1 MYPLALIAVYGI
13 GSIFSDTEYKV
24 LLSKLFSKKVFF
36 TKYKS
41 KTVSISQKKRL
52 FHILLTLLLVISL
65 ATSVYP
71 LPTTLGQSNEIITR
85 EDLNAIDW
93 INENLDSNKSLIAS
107 DHRLERMIESR
118 GFKTTK
124 DETEK
129 IWAAEDTSEYID
141 ELIGIGKN
149 YSKITHIFVDS
160 IMKNDVVHVGIKKEG
175 IHMTNETWTGGYD
188 KILKQPFNLVYRNE
202 SMNYDSETLEPV
214 YWAEVYEINW
224 TYIENNYLK

>member
-1 MYPLALIAVYGI
+1 MEKNCPPARGN
-13 GSIFSDTEYKV
+13 
-24 LLSKLFSKKVFF
+24 
-36 TKYKS
+36 
-41 KTVSISQKKRL
+41 ISQKKRL
-52 FHILLTLLLVISL
+52 LHIFLTLLLVISL

-71 LPTTLGQSNEIITR
+71 LPITLDQSNEIITR

-93 INENLDSNKSLIAS
+93 ITENLDNNKSLIAS

-129 IWAAEDTSEYID
+129 IWSAEDTSEYID

-149 YSKITHIFVDS
+149 YSKITHIFVDN
-160 IMKNDVVHVGIKKEG
+160 IMKNDVVHIGIKKEG

-188 KILKQPFNLVYRNE
+188 KFLKQPFNLIYKNK
-202 SMNYDSETLEPV
+202 SMNYNSKTLKPI
-214 YWAEVYEINW
+214 Y
-224 TYIENNYLK
+224 

>member
-1 MYPLALIAVYGI
+1 
-13 GSIFSDTEYKV
+13 
-24 LLSKLFSKKVFF
+24 
-36 TKYKS
+36 
-41 KTVSISQKKRL
+41 
-52 FHILLTLLLVISL
+52 
-65 ATSVYP
+65 
-71 LPTTLGQSNEIITR
+71 
-85 EDLNAIDW
+85 
-93 INENLDSNKSLIAS
+93 
-107 DHRLERMIESR
+107 MIESR

-129 IWAAEDTSEYID
+129 IWSAEDTSEYID
-141 ELIGIGKN
+141 ELIGFGKN

-160 IMKNDVVHVGIKKEG
+160 IMKNDVVHVGIRKEG

-224 TYIENNYLK
+224 TYIENSYFK